1 MANKRAN
8 PLSGYFKSPPTA
20 EKSKEA
26 AKAEMEAEAGILG
39 STGEEQKPPEQT
51 KDGKEQKAPAANGP
65 AKPGEEQKPPEQ
77 AKDGKEQKAPAAN
90 GPAKPGEEQKPPEQA
105 KDGKEQKAPAADG
118 PAKPGEEQK
127 PPEPTKDGKE
137 QKAPTDGPTKP
148 GEEQKPPEPTKD
160 GKEQKASAD
169 GPTKPGREQKPPEPT
184 EDGKEQKASADGPAK
199 PGEEQKPPEPTKDG
213 KEQKVSADGPAKPGE
228 EQKPPEP
235 EKDPKLRFVKLSDI
249 KPLSGTYVKDTPRSD
264 YSDLIASIKEHGLE
278 QPIILRQGEKGDYQ
292 LVHGFHRCEALKQAG
307 MLEIRAD
314 VYAMKLSEA
323 SDYRRNRDKNPPIP
337 GTLILPFPTQQPEK
351 AVDGEK
357 GEKPPLAAEAPS
369 APGTGE
375 PEANRTA
382 EGPKGSTVTHIFDDR
397 LDAPGDSEMHSL
409 PIPKEGEVYS
419 LALHPAYFRD
429 FLDHPFTVN
438 RETQDYQEL
447 FESIKTYGIREP
459 IKCRPGRDGGV
470 EIISGHRRHDIGMQ
484 LNYPIPTIIEQIGD
498 DDAQIQCVDG
508 NLHRK
513 DIPLSELARAAE
525 MKMDALKRKQGR
537 RSKADILS
545 GKEPIKRSDELVGED
560 LGMSRASVQR
570 LVRVNQLE
578 EPLKKM
584 VDNKK
589 LSLDTA
595 EQISHLKPE
604 EQKQLADAIEKE
616 GGKVPSKSEAVK
628 LKEDSKAGNLTPE
641 KIEKAVAPTKREM
654 TVELKVSFTDAELRP
669 YFPAKTT
676 TPGEAKKAMFEG
688 LALRQKALERQKA
701 QAAEKQ
707 SAGQDGRPKKP
718 PSPTAGKQKP
728 EKDGKPKK
736 PPAPTR

>member
-51 KDGKEQKAPAANGP
+51 KDGKEQKAPAA
-65 AKPGEEQKPPEQ
+65 
-77 AKDGKEQKAPAAN
+77 
-90 GPAKPGEEQKPPEQA
+90 
-105 KDGKEQKAPAADG
+105 DG

-137 QKAPTDGPTKP
+137 QKAPTDGPT
-148 GEEQKPPEPTKD
+148 
-160 GKEQKASAD
+160 
-169 GPTKPGREQKPPEPT
+169 
-184 EDGKEQKASADGPAK
+184 K

-578 EPLKKM
+578 EPLRKM

-589 LSLDTA
+589 LSMDTA